1 MSPTIFNNKQALFS
15 MESNPIDA
23 SKKRNMKQ
31 LLASELNDRL
41 RSKAD
46 YIKYLDQHRKYP
58 IASFLNPLQFSTTC
72 RRPAQSTRTS

>member
-1 MSPTIFNNKQALFS
+1 MAWILSQLEIAYVSAYCRVIQTRQIMSPPTLNNKQALFS
-15 MESNPIDA
+15 MENNLIDA

-46 YIKYLDQHRKYP
+46 YIKYLD
-58 IASFLNPLQFSTTC
+58 
-72 RRPAQSTRTS
+72 